1 MGPIDQAVT
10 QWINAP
16 AGSAPMLD
24 VLMVAASQYGVPL
37 LVLVVVLQWWS
48 KHDRIRVRHT
58 CVAAGLSFFIGLAF
72 NQVVLLFVHRVR
84 PYDAGLTHLI
94 IARSTDW
101 SFPSDHA
108 TATIA
113 IVAAFLFHGWRKR
126 ALGLFIGALIVCVS
140 RIYVGTHYF
149 TDVLGGTATG
159 IIAAGAVRWLYWE
172 DTWVDR
178 LVTGI
183 L

>member
-1 MGPIDQAVT
+1 
-10 QWINAP
+10 
-16 AGSAPMLD
+16 MLD
-24 VLMVAASQYGVPL
+24 VLMVTASQYGVPL

-58 CVAAGLSFFIGLAF
+58 CVAAGLSFLIGLAF
-72 NQVVLLFVHRVR
+72 NQVVLLFIHRVR

-126 ALGLFIGALIVCVS
+126 VLGLFIGVLIVCIS

-159 IIAAGAVRWLYWE
+159 IIAAGAVRWLYRE

-178 LVTGI
+178 LVTSI

>member
-1 MGPIDQAVT
+1 
-10 QWINAP
+10 
-16 AGSAPMLD
+16 MLD

-58 CVAAGLSFFIGLAF
+58 CVAAGLSFLIGLAF

-149 TDVLGGTATG
+149 TDVLGGAATG

-178 LVTGI
+178 LVTSI

>member
-1 MGPIDQAVT
+1 
-10 QWINAP
+10 
-16 AGSAPMLD
+16 MLD

-48 KHDRIRVRHT
+48 KHDRIRVRHA
-58 CVAAGLSFFIGLAF
+58 CVAAGLSFLIGLAF

-108 TATIA
+108 TATIT

-149 TDVLGGTATG
+149 TDVLGGAATG